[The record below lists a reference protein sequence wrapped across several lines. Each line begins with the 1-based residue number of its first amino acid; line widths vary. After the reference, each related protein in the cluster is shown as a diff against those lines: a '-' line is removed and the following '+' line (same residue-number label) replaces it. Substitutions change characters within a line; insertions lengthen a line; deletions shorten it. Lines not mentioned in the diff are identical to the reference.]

1 MSLYGTGR
9 SEGIGATFLI
19 AAIVVIVQLVG
30 AWARPQ
36 GTDLELLARIGVPAL
51 GGALCYRFLRAQ
63 GRSRYAGFLVGIAY
77 GLSPW
82 LVGIAQAPRE
92 QLAAALA
99 PLALEAVVRCD
110 RPSTRRAWLPWTW
123 LCLSLPFVAGPTVVA
138 AVCAALCL
146 MGFVRT
152 VTCGDRDD
160 ERPSLPS
167 LLLATTLAALAA
179 AQWLWLDALA
189 PWLDTTTPTSP
200 AALLTTYRSGPGS
213 FDLAAALRVPGPLLL
228 VMAALGVLRRQRH
241 VDVGAWSLLAL
252 LGAVP
257 STLPLVPGLTSTA
270 FGLDAL
276 PLLPTVAFWLS
287 LLAFAVLGAAG
298 LDDFLDNPVRRRTA
312 LPWLLAGVVAT
323 GPLLPSFG
331 ASEPRQEWPLVLTA
345 MSLVTL
351 LPLWRRLGILR
362 FKNVLAVV
370 ALVALTIPPLQAL
383 VGMHAQS
390 ATPLAEAALRPL
402 AWNPAHPPL
411 HYAGLL
417 AGLLASSVWAL
428 LLLAAARRRA
438 AQQAPPV
445 RAAITRRRQR
455 PN

>member
-9 SEGIGATFLI
+9 GEGIGATFLI
-19 AAIVVIVQLVG
+19 AAIVLVVQLVG

-36 GTDLELLARIGVPAL
+36 ATDLELLARICVPAL

-82 LVGIAQAPRE
+82 LVGMAQAPRE

-110 RPSTRRAWLPWTW
+110 RPSSRRAWLPWTW
-123 LCLSLPFVAGPTVVA
+123 LCLSLPFLAGPTIVA
-138 AVCAALCL
+138 AACAALCL
-146 MGFVRT
+146 MGLVRT
-152 VTCGDRDD
+152 VACGDRDD
-160 ERPSLPS
+160 ERPSLPGLLTATS
-167 LLLATTLAALAA
+167 LSALAA

-189 PWLDTTTPTSP
+189 PWLDAEVTTSP
-200 AALLTTYRSGPGS
+200 DTLLTTYRSTPGS
-213 FDLAAALRVPGPLLL
+213 FDLATALRVPGPLLL

-241 VDVGAWSLLAL
+241 VDVGAWTFLAG
-252 LGAVP
+252 LGA
-257 STLPLVPGLTSTA
+257 LPRVLQWVPGYDLVSH
-270 FGLDAL
+270 GLDAL
-276 PLLPTVAFWLS
+276 PLLPTAAFWWC

-312 LPWLLAGVVAT
+312 LPWLLAGVVAV

-345 MSLVTL
+345 IALVTL
-351 LPLWRRLGILR
+351 LPLWKRLGILR
-362 FKNVLAVV
+362 FKTVLVGV

-390 ATPLAEAALRPL
+390 ATPLAEAAMRPL
-402 AWNPAHPPL
+402 AWNTAHPLL
-411 HYAGLL
+411 HYGGLL
-417 AGLLASSVWAL
+417 ANLVASSAWAVVL
-428 LLLAAARRRA
+428 FVAARRRA
-438 AQQAPPV
+438 ALQAPTV
-445 RAAITRRRQR
+445 RAAITRRRQK
-455 PN
+455 PS

>member
-9 SEGIGATFLI
+9 GEGIGATFLI
-19 AAIVVIVQLVG
+19 AAIVLVVQLVG

-36 GTDLELLARIGVPAL
+36 ATDLELLARICVPAL

-82 LVGIAQAPRE
+82 LVGMAQAPRE

-110 RPSTRRAWLPWTW
+110 RPSSRRAWLPWTW
-123 LCLSLPFVAGPTVVA
+123 LCLSLPFLAGPTIVA
-138 AVCAALCL
+138 AACAALCL
-146 MGFVRT
+146 MGLVRT
-152 VTCGDRDD
+152 VACGDRDD
-160 ERPSLPS
+160 ERPSLPGLLTATS
-167 LLLATTLAALAA
+167 LSALAA

-189 PWLDTTTPTSP
+189 PWLDAEVTTSP
-200 AALLTTYRSGPGS
+200 DTLLTTYRSTPGS
-213 FDLAAALRVPGPLLL
+213 FDLATALRVPGPLLL

-241 VDVGAWSLLAL
+241 VDVGAWSVLAA

-257 STLPLVPGLTSTA
+257 SVLQVVPGLGLGA
-270 FGLDAL
+270 LGLDAL
-276 PLLPTVAFWLS
+276 PLLPSAAFWLC

-312 LPWLLAGVVAT
+312 LPWLLAGVVAV

-351 LPLWRRLGILR
+351 LPLWKRLGILR
-362 FKNVLAVV
+362 FKNVLAAV

-390 ATPLAEAALRPL
+390 STPLAEAALRPL
-402 AWNPAHPPL
+402 AWNTAHPPL
-411 HYAGLL
+411 HYGGLL
-417 AGLLASSVWAL
+417 AGLVASTTWAL
-428 LLLAAARRRA
+428 VLFVAARRRA
-438 AQQAPPV
+438 ALQAPAV

-455 PN
+455 PS